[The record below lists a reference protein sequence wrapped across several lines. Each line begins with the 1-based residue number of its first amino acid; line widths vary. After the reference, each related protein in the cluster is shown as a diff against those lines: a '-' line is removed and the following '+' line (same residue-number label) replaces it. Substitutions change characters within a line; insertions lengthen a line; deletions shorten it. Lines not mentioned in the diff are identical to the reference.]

1 MLSSALL
8 DESHGLNIIACDST
22 TFKKGKR
29 GHSPFEAELSGVHW
43 ALTKEDYYCRGAPKI
58 TVMCDA
64 NSMAGFLA
72 QDLDKIDNVR
82 ALNMVAEF
90 QPYNVEIRYVHGP
103 CMKFPD
109 HGSRNPIS
117 YGQHKLF
124 DTEVGSLGI
133 CVRSN
138 RVLSIDVKDP
148 KVEILTAVA
157 MEDENYLR
165 DIEHIEQQSD
175 LELV

>member
-1 MLSSALL
+1 
-8 DESHGLNIIACDST
+8 
-22 TFKKGKR
+22 
-29 GHSPFEAELSGVHW
+29 
-43 ALTKEDYYCRGAPKI
+43 
-58 TVMCDA
+58 MCD
-64 NSMAGFLA
+64 GFLA
-72 QDLDKIDNVR
+72 QDLDKIDNVC

-90 QPYNVEIRYVHGP
+90 QPYNVEIRYVPGP

-109 HGSRNPIS
+109 HGSRNTIS

-124 DTEVGSLGI
+124 DTEFGSLAI
-133 CVRSN
+133 CVHSN

-148 KVEILTAVA
+148 KVEILAAVA

-175 LELV
+175 LEHV